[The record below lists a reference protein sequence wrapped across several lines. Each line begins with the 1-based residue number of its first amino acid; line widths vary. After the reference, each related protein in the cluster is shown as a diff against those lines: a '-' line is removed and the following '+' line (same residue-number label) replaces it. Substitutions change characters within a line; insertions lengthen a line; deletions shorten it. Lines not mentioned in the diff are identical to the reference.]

1 MLKLLVLISL
11 LGLALGLPANLP
23 DDYVISRYYHETIGI
38 PAAKRI
44 KAAEEATNFDGSRIV
59 GGSSAALGQY
69 PHLGGIVITLE
80 YDDWD
85 ELSVCGSSL
94 LTNTKLVT
102 AAHCWWDGRNQAM
115 MFTVVLGST
124 TIFSGGTRFDTTDIQ
139 VHGFYNPDSLE
150 NDVAI
155 VTIPWVNYNANIRN
169 IPLASGSDLYV
180 GQSAWAAG
188 FGAQEDGKGGWIT
201 QSQTLHH
208 VQIQVISNAECAEYF
223 TDSVK
228 PSTLCIDGSDR
239 RSTCGG
245 DSGGPLQI
253 PGPVLIGITS
263 FGYRF
268 GCQQGWPAG
277 FARVTSFES
286 WIRARL

>member
-1 MLKLLVLISL
+1 MLKASVFISL
-11 LGLALGLPANLP
+11 LGLALGLPANIP
-23 DDYVISRYYHETIGI
+23 DDSIITRYYHETVGI
-38 PAAKRI
+38 PEARRI
-44 KAAEEATNFDGSRIV
+44 KAAEEAVNFDGSRIV
-59 GGSSAALGQY
+59 GGSNAALGQY
-69 PHLGGIVITLE
+69 PHLGGIIITLPW
-80 YDDWD
+80 DSWD
-85 ELSVCGSSL
+85 EYSVCGSSL

-102 AAHCWWDGRNQAM
+102 AAHCWWDGKNQALL
-115 MFTVVLGST
+115 FTVVFGST
-124 TIFSGGTRFDTTDIQ
+124 TLFAGGTRIDTNQ
-139 VHGFYNPDSLE
+139 VELHGLYNPDILE

-155 VTIPWVNYNANIRN
+155 VTIPWVNYNADIRN
-169 IPLASGSDLYV
+169 IQLASGSNLYV

-208 VQIQVISNAECAEYF
+208 VQIQVISNDKCLEWF
-223 TDSVK
+223 PDHVK
-228 PSTLCIDGSDR
+228 ATTLCIDGTDR

-263 FGYRF
+263 FGYRY
-268 GCQQGWPAG
+268 GCEQGWPAA